1 MDPGGPACLPRLL
14 YGLKTNSRRANSE
27 RSLNVRKR
35 DRTARDRGR
44 QAVVPTAAWVSRR
57 LLMRLELN
65 ADMLKNE
72 LTERVETLSGQKL
85 LQCYQCGRCS
95 AGCPVVDEM
104 DIVPSE
110 VIRLLQL
117 GQIET
122 VLNTRTIWVCASCLQ
137 CASRCPKGVEFS
149 NICDALRAIV
159 LRSRLA
165 KPHVDADGLPEVM
178 VSDAPQMGVVGAL
191 RKLNG

>member
-1 MDPGGPACLPRLL
+1 
-14 YGLKTNSRRANSE
+14 
-27 RSLNVRKR
+27 
-35 DRTARDRGR
+35 
-44 QAVVPTAAWVSRR
+44 
-57 LLMRLELN
+57 MRLRLT
-65 ADMLKNE
+65 ADMVRNE
-72 LTERVETLSGQKL
+72 ALDRVETLSGQKL
-85 LQCYQCGRCS
+85 LSCYQCGRCS
-95 AGCPVVDEM
+95 AGCPVVEEM

-117 GQIET
+117 GQVEE
-122 VLNTRTIWVCASCLQ
+122 VLRSKTIWTCASCLQ

-159 LRSRLA
+159 LRSRLST
-165 KPHVDADGLPEVM
+165 PRVDADEVTPVM

>member
-1 MDPGGPACLPRLL
+1 
-14 YGLKTNSRRANSE
+14 
-27 RSLNVRKR
+27 
-35 DRTARDRGR
+35 
-44 QAVVPTAAWVSRR
+44 
-57 LLMRLELN
+57 MRLRLTT
-65 ADMLKNE
+65 DMIRDEALD
-72 LTERVETLSGQKL
+72 RVETLSGQKL
-85 LQCYQCGRCS
+85 LACYQCGRCS
-95 AGCPVVDEM
+95 AGCPVVEEM

-117 GQIET
+117 GQVDE
-122 VLNTRTIWVCASCLQ
+122 VLKSKTIWTCASCLQ

-159 LRSRLA
+159 LRTRLSTP
-165 KPHVDADGLPEVM
+165 KQDADELRSVM